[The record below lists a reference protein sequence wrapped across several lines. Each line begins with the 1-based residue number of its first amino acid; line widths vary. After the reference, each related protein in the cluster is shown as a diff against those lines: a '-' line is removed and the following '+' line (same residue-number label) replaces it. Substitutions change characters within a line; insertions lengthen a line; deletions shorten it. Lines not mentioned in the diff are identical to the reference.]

1 MRDDGGTWLRM
12 RLDYDGERIVG
23 GWSAAHLNV
32 DGARRADNEQVKNS
46 PRMCMSQSSGKFRR
60 CRVES
65 TAEISAAAVRPT
77 VNRTATSS
85 SVRPVA
91 SATSPITRQAEAG
104 GSTPSVADWLLVA
117 SGSDGEPARLH
128 IRTKSRTTV
137 RPMVLRI
144 VIDTVTSGSDPKG

>member
-65 TAEISAAAVRPT
+65 TAEISAA
-77 VNRTATSS
+77 TATAS

-91 SATSPITRQAEAG
+91 SAISPITRQAEAG
-104 GSTPSVADWLLVA
+104 GSTPSVADWLVVA